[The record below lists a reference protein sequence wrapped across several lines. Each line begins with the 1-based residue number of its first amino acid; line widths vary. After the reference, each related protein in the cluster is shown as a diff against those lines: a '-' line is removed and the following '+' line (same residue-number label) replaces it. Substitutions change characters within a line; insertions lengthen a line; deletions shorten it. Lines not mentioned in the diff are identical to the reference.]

1 MTREEIQ
8 VANKCIKIFSTLLV
22 IKKMW
27 FQITMSFHNI
37 YVKLSEIKLSE
48 IPSVCKNMKIE
59 ILCWWIVS

>member
-1 MTREEIQ
+1 MTREESQ
-8 VANKCIKIFSTLLV
+8 VANKCIKRFSTLLV

-48 IPSVCKNMKIE
+48 IPSVYKNMKKKYF
-59 ILCWWIVS
+59 VGGS